1 MCVWWTRES
10 ARERRLCPKADWF
23 HHLSLLCP
31 VISLCNSDKCHTM
44 GKGWALTNCSRHS
57 QFTLPRYSCWVLLL
71 FTTFLTSL
79 RSRVLQ
85 RDLIFP
91 ATWRKLH
98 IFQHV
103 LGSSEAPK
111 RISCLTARMMPL
123 LVCALT
129 CVLCACVIVCRQY
142 KGQANL
148 HVFEDWCGSSVA
160 QLRKNL
166 HFPLYPHVSTAV
178 RIFMH

>member
-1 MCVWWTRES
+1 MS
-10 ARERRLCPKADWF
+10 YYGQGMSFDK
-23 HHLSLLCP
+23 LLQTFS
-31 VISLCNSDKCHTM
+31 VHT
-44 GKGWALTNCSRHS
+44 
-57 QFTLPRYSCWVLLL
+57 PPILLL
-71 FTTFLTSL
+71 SSSVIHNISNLTPQ
-79 RSRVLQ
+79 SRVSK

-103 LGSSEAPK
+103 LGSSEALK

-129 CVLCACVIVCRQY
+129 CVLCACVIVCWQY

-178 RIFMH
+178 RIFVH